1 MRSRLSLLLILLC
14 CGVAFGQTPGGAAP
28 KPDAPGPK
36 LGPNQRIER
45 IHHEDA
51 GSTIDELRYGG
62 QTLSIEVQ
70 PMANVPPYSVRPA
83 DGVGG
88 TQPTGSDRDP
98 TAGQP
103 SWKIFK
109 Y

>member
-1 MRSRLSLLLILLC
+1 MFRRILFLLQLSC
-14 CGVAFGQTPGGAAP
+14 CGAAFGQAPAGAP
-28 KPDAPGPK
+28 NPNAPGPK

-62 QTLSIEVQ
+62 QTLSIKVQ
-70 PMANVPPYSVRPA
+70 PKTDVPPYEVRPA
-83 DGVGG
+83 NGIGG

-103 SWKIFK
+103 SWKILT

>member
-1 MRSRLSLLLILLC
+1 MRSRLLLLPILLC
-14 CGVAFGQTPGGAAP
+14 CGIAFGQAPRDAAP
-28 KPDAPGPK
+28 SQIAPAPK

-70 PMANVPPYSVRPA
+70 PKANVPPYAVRPA
-83 DGVGG
+83 DAIGG

-103 SWKIFK
+103 SWKILK